1 MPSQPDNYDEN
12 ARAQILKGVNSLA
25 DDVKVTLGPKSAM
38 VAPVEERVRELGAE
52 ASPEGRHGVTSEIS
66 YPVIRDNL
74 GALLTHLAD
83 QGYADHVGSWVSD
96 SVANVP
102 VTGEQLLSALPESAL
117 AKAAGAAG
125 LSVQEY
131 ADQLAE
137 ALPVLVDTATPHG
150 ELPPEGEFESLVKRF
165 VSIGE

>member
-1 MPSQPDNYDEN
+1 M
-12 ARAQILKGVNSLA
+12 
-25 DDVKVTLGPKSAM
+25 KVTLGPKSAM
-38 VAPVEERVRELGAE
+38 VAPAEERVREVGTE
-52 ASPEGRHGVTSEIS
+52 ASPEGRHGVTPEIS
-66 YPVIRDNL
+66 DPVIRDNL
-74 GALLTHLAD
+74 GALLSHLAD

-96 SVANVP
+96 SAANVP
-102 VTGEQLLSALPESAL
+102 VTGEQLLSALPESAF

-137 ALPVLVDTATPHG
+137 ALPVLVDTTTPHG
-150 ELPPEGEFESLVKRF
+150 ELPPEGEFERLVKRF